1 MVSDPSAPART
12 SPAQRLRAV
21 RRALVR
27 RRRWLAAACALVAVG
42 ATVAALRPAPPAT
55 STVVVAASPLAAG
68 TVLEAADLV
77 TVAVP
82 PEAAPPGR
90 LTVDELV
97 GAVVAAPIDA
107 REPLTSRR
115 VVGASALVPA
125 EGEMT
130 VPIRLPDAGVASLL
144 GVGDVVDVLATDA
157 ESGTTR
163 TAARDV
169 RVVALPPDD
178 DGDIGAAGL
187 GGRLVVVAAPRETA
201 VTLAGAAVHHFLTI
215 AFTN

>member
-1 MVSDPSAPART
+1 MVSDPSAPPAP

-21 RRALVR
+21 HHALVR

-42 ATVAALRPAPPAT
+42 ATVGALRPAPPA
-55 STVVVAASPLAAG
+55 STPVVVAAVPLPAG
-68 TVLEAADLV
+68 AVIEAGDLL

-90 LTVDELV
+90 LPADELV
-97 GAVVAAPIDA
+97 GAVVAAPVDA
-107 REPLTSRR
+107 REPLTEQRI
-115 VVGASALVPA
+115 VGPRALAPA
-125 EGEMT
+125 EGEVT

-157 ESGTTR
+157 ERGTTR

-169 RVVALPPDD
+169 RVVALPPGE
-178 DGDIGAAGL
+178 GDVGAAGL
-187 GGRLVVVAAPRETA
+187 GGGSWWWPHRGRPL
-201 VTLAGAAVHHFLTI
+201 
-215 AFTN
+215 

>member
-1 MVSDPSAPART
+1 MVSDPSAASRPSA
-12 SPAQRLRAV
+12 AQRVRAA
-21 RRALVR
+21 RHALVR
-27 RRRWLAAACALVAVG
+27 RRRWLAAACALVAVS
-42 ATVAALRPAPPAT
+42 ATVAALRPAPPPST
-55 STVVVAASPLAAG
+55 SVVVAASALPAG
-68 TVLEAADLV
+68 TVLEASDLV
-77 TVAVP
+77 TVGVP

-90 LTVDELV
+90 LGVDELV
-97 GAVVAAPIDA
+97 GTVVAAPVDA
-107 REPLTSRR
+107 REPLTTRR
-115 VVGASALVPA
+115 IVGASALAPA
-125 EGEMT
+125 EGEVT

-169 RVVALPPDD
+169 RVVALPPG
-178 DGDIGAAGL
+178 DGDVGAAGL

>member
-1 MVSDPSAPART
+1 MVSDPSTSTRP
-12 SPAQRLRAV
+12 SPAQRLRSV
-21 RRALVR
+21 RHALAR

-55 STVVVAASPLAAG
+55 STVVVAAAPLAAG

-90 LTVDELV
+90 LAVDELV
-97 GAVVAAPIDA
+97 GAVVAAPVDA

-115 VVGASALVPA
+115 IVGASALAPA
-125 EGEMT
+125 EGEVT

-178 DGDIGAAGL
+178 GDVGAAGL